1 MANSTKAH
9 GHHPKFTTTP
19 TTYVGLDMRTIAM
32 RPNSLTVL
40 DKPSRIGNTLFYPN
54 GTILKDATCK

>member
-1 MANSTKAH
+1 MANANKSHESRARH
-9 GHHPKFTTTP
+9 TTSAA
-19 TTYVGLDMRTIAM
+19 YRGLDMRTIAM